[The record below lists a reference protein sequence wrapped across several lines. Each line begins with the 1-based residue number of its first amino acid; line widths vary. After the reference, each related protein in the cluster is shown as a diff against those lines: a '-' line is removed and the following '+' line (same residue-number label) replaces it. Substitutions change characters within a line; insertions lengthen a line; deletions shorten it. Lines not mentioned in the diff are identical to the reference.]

1 MSSTRITSPPGGPSR
16 PPRTETHGLLARVV
30 RRTSRAAAKR
40 PKFTIL
46 LWILLVVGLTVAG
59 GMTGT
64 KTIDSSKSGVG
75 ESKVADERIADAGLE
90 GRASE
95 TILVRSGDAA
105 TTAAT
110 ARAVEAR
117 VAKLPEVASVLSPVG
132 RSGGDAAGMSRDG
145 GRAVLLRAELR
156 GDPEDAGEHSK
167 PVTKAVGAV
176 RAEHPGVTIAQTG
189 SGSVNDAID
198 TMVGDDLQRA
208 ELFSVPVTL
217 IILVLAF
224 GALVAAS
231 VPLLL
236 GITSVIGAMGAS
248 GVVSQIAPSGD
259 STASLL
265 VLIGLAVGVDYS
277 LFYIRREREERR
289 RGKGP
294 EAALDA
300 AAATAGRAILVSGV
314 TVMVALAGLLIT
326 GVPDFTSMALGTILV
341 VAIALL
347 GSLTVLPAI
356 LGLLGDRID
365 KGRIPLIGRRRRP
378 RMVANGRGG
387 VQAAA
392 AREHRVWGAIARTV
406 TRRPAVSLTVAVCLL
421 GALAVPAL
429 NMHTAEQGVNSLPP
443 GIPAVEA
450 QKQIERSFPGA
461 PGSSDIV
468 VSGHGLDGARQ
479 TAALH
484 QLGERAIRVTEGRG
498 PIEVR
503 IAEDA
508 RTAVVSVPM
517 PDVDNDTTKGVV
529 KQLRRDVAPTA
540 AAIGPGTSAKIT
552 GDGAGSLD
560 FSERVSESMPL
571 VLAFVLGLAFLLL
584 LASFRSARLA
594 AAVIG
599 LNLLSIAATYGV
611 ITAVFQNS
619 WAEDLLN
626 FHSTGTITAWLPLMS
641 FVILFGLSMDYTI
654 LVLERIREA
663 RANGRSPRD
672 AAAEGVAAT
681 ASTVTSAAV
690 VMVAVFAIFATLRL
704 LEMKQMGVGLAS
716 AILLDATIVRA
727 IALPAAV
734 ALLGEK
740 GFPPAR
746 ARRRRRASDER
757 TWEDRRT
764 VGAPQPIVE
773 QHAR

>member
-1 MSSTRITSPPGGPSR
+1 MSSTRITSPPGGASG
-16 PPRTETHGLLARVV
+16 PPHDETHGLLARVV
-30 RRTSRAAAKR
+30 RRTSRAAARR
-40 PKFTIL
+40 PKLTIL
-46 LWILLVVGLTVAG
+46 LWVLLVVGLTVAG

-64 KTIDSSKSGVG
+64 KSIDSSQSGVG
-75 ESKVADERIADAGLE
+75 ESKVADQRVDDAGLR
-90 GRASE
+90 GLASE

-105 TTAAT
+105 TTATT

-117 VAKLPEVASVLSPVG
+117 IAKLPEVASVLSPVS
-132 RSGGDAAGMSRDG
+132 RSDSSSAGMSRDG
-145 GRAVLLRAELR
+145 GRAVLVRAELR
-156 GDPEDAGEHSK
+156 GDPEDAGDHSK
-167 PVTKAVGAV
+167 PVTKAVAAV
-176 RAEHPGVTIAQTG
+176 KAEHPGVTIAQTG

-208 ELFSVPVTL
+208 ELFSVPITL

-248 GVVSQIAPSGD
+248 SIASQVAPSGD

-289 RGKGP
+289 RGRGP

-326 GVPDFTSMALGTILV
+326 GVPDFTSMAIGTILV
-341 VAIALL
+341 VAIALV
-347 GSLTVLPAI
+347 GSLTVLPAV
-356 LGLLGDRID
+356 LGLLGNRID
-365 KGRIPLIGRRRRP
+365 RGRIPLIGRRRRP

-387 VQAAA
+387 VQPAK
-392 AREHRVWGAIARTV
+392 EHRAWSAIARTV
-406 TRRPAVSLTVAVCLL
+406 TRRPGVSLTIAVCLL

-429 NMHTAEQGVNSLPP
+429 NMHTAEQGVSSLPP
-443 GIPAVEA
+443 GIAAVEA
-450 QKQIERSFPGA
+450 QKQIEKSFPGA

-484 QLGERAIRVTEGRG
+484 ALGERAIRVTEGRG
-498 PIEVR
+498 PIDVR
-503 IAEDA
+503 VSKDA

-529 KQLRRDVAPTA
+529 RELRRDVAPTA
-540 AAIGPGTSAKIT
+540 SRVGPGASAKVT

-560 FSERVSESMPL
+560 FSERVSDSMPL

-584 LASFRSARLA
+584 VASFRSARLA

-611 ITAVFQNS
+611 ITAVFQNT

-681 ASTVTSAAV
+681 ASTVTSAAI

-727 IALPAAV
+727 VALPAAV
-734 ALLGEK
+734 ALLGDK
-740 GFPPAR
+740 GMPIG
-746 ARRRRRASDER
+746 RRSRRRATSAR
-757 TWEDRRT
+757 AWEDQRT
-764 VGAPQPIVE
+764 AGSAQPVADG
-773 QHAR
+773 HAR